1 MFVRVCPAAPYSTCL
16 IDFTKCLVCVRTHT
30 GSPHVRHKTLTHTLS
45 HTLSHTT
52 KQEIARVAAACGQF
66 LLQVLVS
73 AHWCDCFIRLVFNAC
88 TDIHNMLDP
97 AISPHTRH
105 LFALDQPSEL
115 CLTPFEFRPLS
126 AVQHHGQT
134 DAQHG
139 RITCTCLRPV
149 DSCNQ
154 LQLRRVQPL
163 APTKSRVFR

>member
-1 MFVRVCPAAPYSTCL
+1 MFVPVCPAAPYSTCL

-88 TDIHNMLDP
+88 TDIHNMLEP

-105 LFALDQPSEL
+105 LFALDQPSAL
-115 CLTPFEFRPLS
+115 CLTPSDLS
-126 AVQHHGQT
+126 LQYN
-134 DAQHG
+134 
-139 RITCTCLRPV
+139 ITVKRTRNMAE
-149 DSCNQ
+149 SHA
-154 LQLRRVQPL
+154 RVCDP
-163 APTKSRVFR
+163 